1 MAKVKIAESIQDNLK
16 VATGFAKVV
25 DNYGFG
31 TSKIKVT
38 DSRFLI

>member
-31 TSKIKVT
+31 TSKNQGYRLEV
-38 DSRFLI
+38 F